1 MGIFFAIL
9 ALLWLLRE
17 PNFIKGWASIF
28 SADGDDQRYIGYFK
42 LSATDVAHG
51 SLNVSK
57 ATSTKSFVSLTGT
70 S

>member
-42 LSATDVAHG
+42 LSATDG
-51 SLNVSK
+51 SLNVYK
-57 ATSTKSFVSLTGT
+57 ATSTKSFVPLMGGE
-70 S
+70 